1 MKTRAV
7 EGKEQT
13 LGCVFSHES
22 SQLPTNR
29 AAGQQGHICGDGKGS
44 LDLAGPR
51 LDSAPVLNAGRGYVL
66 SSFTGSC
73 AEKQE
78 ASESER
84 LYGK

>member
-13 LGCVFSHES
+13 FGCLFSHES

-29 AAGQQGHICGDGKGS
+29 AAGQQGRICGDGRGS

-51 LDSAPVLNAGRGYVL
+51 LDSAPVLNAGRDYVL
-66 SSFTGSC
+66 HRFLCRKTGG
-73 AEKQE
+73 E
-78 ASESER
+78 
-84 LYGK
+84 